1 MDSKLYA
8 LLFSSS
14 SPSKDVTV
22 FTFAVALASGVE
34 DKLHPFLVAI
44 GAGLI
49 NDRLSLRSKN
59 SLAS

>member
-1 MDSKLYA
+1 MDSKFYS

-14 SPSKDVTV
+14 SPSNDVMV
-22 FTFAVALASGVE
+22 FTFVVALASGVE
-34 DKLHPFLVAI
+34 DKLQPFLEAM

-49 NDRLSLRSKN
+49 NDRLSFRSKN